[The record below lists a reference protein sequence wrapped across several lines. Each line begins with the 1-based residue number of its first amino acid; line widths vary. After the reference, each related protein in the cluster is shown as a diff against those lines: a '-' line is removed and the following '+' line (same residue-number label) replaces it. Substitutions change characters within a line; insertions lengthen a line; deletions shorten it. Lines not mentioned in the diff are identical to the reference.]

1 MDDMKKLI
9 EKYKQELMAYR
20 RAAETEPKNISF
32 TYRPEEAPATRS
44 KLPARTERASDSA
57 APEPRE
63 TPRKPQIIGYAD
75 EGEASELYREL
86 FGGEGTPDGDVT
98 HAMEASHAEKEPLAE
113 NAPHAENTHRAE
125 SAPPDPAPSPD
136 MSDIFSFAGEE
147 NAENADSAESAENP
161 QKPELPPEGLIAE
174 PEELFAPQFNEVP
187 SFGEVQS
194 KITADSRP
202 EDNTLPREP
211 VSGVTSS
218 APTDPLPEAAQ
229 AQRVSPETAERLTE
243 QPVSGTDPD
252 EQLTGRSFESDER
265 PVNDP
270 ADIKPNGNGAP
281 AVNYEERAYSSYAE
295 FERENTRTGQLRFRT
310 FTARGALPVKDAVCV
325 VTKDFGGETQ
335 VLSTQTTDMS
345 GQTDIISLPAPPRS
359 LSQTPNNTILPYAL
373 YDASIRAK
381 GFESIVLKNIPIFE
395 GILSVQ
401 NSALIPL
408 APNENEGNF
417 GETIDE
423 AAVSGGERNAA
434 E

>member
-20 RAAETEPKNISF
+20 RAAEPEPKNISF
-32 TYRPEEAPATRS
+32 TYRPKEAPAARETPQPPPRS
-44 KLPARTERASDSA
+44 EAPARTERASDSA
-57 APEPRE
+57 AAEPRE
-63 TPRKPQIIGYAD
+63 AARKPQIIGYAD
-75 EGEASELYREL
+75 DGEVSELYREL
-86 FGGEGTPDGDVT
+86 FGNEGTPDRDVT
-98 HAMEASHAEKEPLAE
+98 HAGDSPLAGD
-113 NAPHAENTHRAE
+113 ARRTMDVPRAE
-125 SAPPDPAPSPD
+125 SAPPEAAPSPD

-147 NAENADSAESAENP
+147 SAQSAESPQNPERPPEGLIAE
-161 QKPELPPEGLIAE
+161 PEGLIAE

-194 KITADSRP
+194 EITAESRP

-281 AVNYEERAYSSYAE
+281 AVNYEERTYSSYAE

-345 GQTDIISLPAPPRS
+345 GQTEIISLPAPPRS
-359 LSQTPNNTILPYAL
+359 LSQTPDNTILPYAL
-373 YDASIRAK
+373 YDATIRAE
-381 GFESIVLKNIPIFE
+381 GFEGIVLKNIPIFE

-401 NSALIPL
+401 NAALVPL
-408 APNENEGNF
+408 APNEKEGDI

-423 AAVSGGERNAA
+423 AVVSGGK
-434 E
+434 

>member
-20 RAAETEPKNISF
+20 KAAEPKPNPSF
-32 TYRPEEAPATRS
+32 TYYPENAPNAQQTPQAHSAPDLAEAPQHAQP
-44 KLPARTERASDSA
+44 KPAEKPADKPA
-57 APEPRE
+57 NKPADK
-63 TPRKPQIIGYAD
+63 PRKPQIIGYAD
-75 EGEASELYREL
+75 
-86 FGGEGTPDGDVT
+86 DGDV
-98 HAMEASHAEKEPLAE
+98 EKLYEGIFGSGESAPE
-113 NAPHAENTHRAE
+113 GDAPHAEDVPQTEGADFDIFNFTGSDNAAVERNERSEPSAQPGAPNE
-125 SAPPDPAPSPD
+125 PNAQPSAPDERPQSP
-136 MSDIFSFAGEE
+136 E
-147 NAENADSAESAENP
+147 
-161 QKPELPPEGLIAE
+161 LIAE
-174 PEELFAPQFNEVP
+174 PEELFSPMFSEVP

-194 KITADSRP
+194 DITEDSRP

-218 APTDPLPEAAQ
+218 APTAPLPEAAQ

-243 QPVSGTDPD
+243 QPISGTDPD

-281 AVNYEERAYSSYAE
+281 AVNYKESVYSSYAD
-295 FERENTRTGQLRFRT
+295 FERENTRAGQLRFRT

-325 VTKDFGGETQ
+325 VTKDFGEETQ

-345 GQTDIISLPAPPRS
+345 GQTEIISLPAPPRS
-359 LSQTPNNTILPYAL
+359 LSQSPDSTIQPYAL
-373 YDASIRAK
+373 YDATIRAK
-381 GFESIVLKNIPIFE
+381 GYEGVVLKNIPIFE

-401 NSALIPL
+401 NAALVPL
-408 APNENEGNF
+408 APEEKEGDI

-423 AAVSGGERNAA
+423 TAVGGGE
-434 E
+434 

>member
-20 RAAETEPKNISF
+20 KTAQPEPKNISF
-32 TYRPEEAPATRS
+32 TYSPEEAPEAREAPQPAARDET
-44 KLPARTERASDSA
+44 PARTERVSDA
-57 APEPRE
+57 AAAEPRE

-75 EGEASELYREL
+75 EGDVARLYEGL
-86 FGGEGTPDGDVT
+86 FGSEGAPAAPQESSRGDG
-98 HAMEASHAEKEPLAE
+98 AAAGNASPAE
-113 NAPHAENTHRAE
+113 NAPRTEEASGAASASDAE
-125 SAPPDPAPSPD
+125 PSSGD
-136 MSDIFSFAGEE
+136 MSDIFSFTGE
-147 NAENADSAESAENP
+147 DDGESAPAEP
-161 QKPELPPEGLIAE
+161 AGLVSE
-174 PEELFAPQFNEVP
+174 PEELFSPQFNEVP

-194 KITADSRP
+194 EITEESRP

-218 APTDPLPEAAQ
+218 APTEPLPEAAQ

-243 QPVSGTDPD
+243 QPVSGLDPD

-281 AVNYEERAYSSYAE
+281 AVNYEERTYSSYAE

-359 LSQTPNNTILPYAL
+359 LSQTPDNTILPYAL
-373 YDASIRAK
+373 YDATIRAK

-401 NSALIPL
+401 NAALVPL
-408 APNENEGNF
+408 ALGENESDV

-423 AAVSGGERNAA
+423 AVVSGGERNAA

>member
-1 MDDMKKLI
+1 MSDVF
-9 EKYKQELMAYR
+9 
-20 RAAETEPKNISF
+20 SF
-32 TYRPEEAPATRS
+32 TGEE
-44 KLPARTERASDSA
+44 
-57 APEPRE
+57 
-63 TPRKPQIIGYAD
+63 
-75 EGEASELYREL
+75 
-86 FGGEGTPDGDVT
+86 DG
-98 HAMEASHAEKEPLAE
+98 
-113 NAPHAENTHRAE
+113 E
-125 SAPPDPAPSPD
+125 SAPA
-136 MSDIFSFAGEE
+136 
-147 NAENADSAESAENP
+147 
-161 QKPELPPEGLIAE
+161 GLISE
-174 PEELFAPQFNEVP
+174 PEELFSPQFNEVP

-194 KITADSRP
+194 EITKESRP

-218 APTDPLPEAAQ
+218 APAKPLPEAAQ

-243 QPVSGTDPD
+243 QPVSGIDPA

-281 AVNYEERAYSSYAE
+281 AVNYEERTYGSYAE
-295 FERENTRTGQLRFRT
+295 FERENTCTGQLRFRT
-310 FTARGALPVKDAVCV
+310 FTARGALPVKDAICV

-373 YDASIRAK
+373 YDAAIRAK
-381 GFESIVLKNIPIFE
+381 GFESIVIKSIPIFE

-401 NSALIPL
+401 NAALIPL
-408 APNENEGNF
+408 APNENEGNV

-423 AAVSGGERNAA
+423 AVVSGGERNAA